1 LGVKADIL
9 ILDGRHLLWRTN
21 DAFGMLS
28 AELGDVEVATG
39 GIYGFLSVAIRIHQR
54 YGGRV
59 IVAWEGRNNFRYK
72 LYPEYKK
79 KSEPDEERLGFLQEM
94 SDQELRLKS
103 ILRAIGVEQY
113 KGIRCEADDV
123 IGRLAHRYAAA
134 ERRVVVYTGDSD
146 LRQLVGDF
154 VTVVAPGRRG
164 NDAVFDSEEAVREK
178 HEVSPPRLADLKALA
193 GDGSDNIPG
202 IKGVGPKTAAKLINA
217 YGDVEDVIHAAK
229 INEAAKP
236 PWPVAERFREP
247 IAEAEDDIRLFKELT
262 FIDGKREMA
271 LIAPNRNKKRLIR
284 QLVLY
289 KFRSLMAP
297 AELNELMK
305 MA

>member
-1 LGVKADIL
+1 MKADII
-9 ILDGRHLLWRTN
+9 ILDGRHLLWRTV

-79 KSEPDEERLGFLQEM
+79 KSEPDEERLEFIQEM
-94 SDQELRLKS
+94 IDQETRLKA
-103 ILRAIGVEQY
+103 ILRAIGVDQY
-113 KGIRCEADDV
+113 RGIRCEADDV
-123 IGRLAHRYAAA
+123 IGSLAHYYAEAK
-134 ERRVVVYTGDSD
+134 RRVVIYTGDSD
-146 LRQLVGDF
+146 LRQLVDDL

-164 NDAVFDSEEAVREK
+164 NDTVFDEEAVIAK

-193 GDGSDNIPG
+193 GDSSDNIPG
-202 IKGVGPKTAAKLINA
+202 VKGVGPKTAAKLINA
-217 YGDVEDVIHAAK
+217 YGDIEDVIHAAK
-229 INEAAKP
+229 INGAAKP
-236 PWPVAERFREP
+236 PWPVAERFREA
-247 IAEAEDDIRLFKELT
+247 IAEVEDDIRLFKKLT
-262 FIDGKREMA
+262 LIDGQRQMRRIEPKRD
-271 LIAPNRNKKRLIR
+271 KKRVIR
-284 QLVLY
+284 QLMAY

-297 AELNELMK
+297 AELNELMR
-305 MA
+305 MG